1 MELLKLQCY
10 LCSSVYNFCCSQ
22 CLSRSVLRF
31 PNDKILTL
39 SIMKAFADENFNKMK
54 IDEMMN
60 LVFDKF
66 ENIVGNGE
74 NAGDQHFLLFPQCFQ
89 MTFSPGSLNVGIL
102 W

>member
-1 MELLKLQCY
+1 MFKRENPIPNNKVLAWSKL
-10 LCSSVYNFCCSQ
+10 
-22 CLSRSVLRF
+22 
-31 PNDKILTL
+31 T
-39 SIMKAFADENFNKMK
+39 AFAGNKIK